1 MQTLP
6 IGIQHFDVL
15 RKRGDIYIDKTRQI
29 YDLMNTGAYLFLSRP
44 RRFGK
49 SLLITTLK
57 EIFSGNRDLFKG
69 LWIEDKIDWESRP
82 VIVINFNDVNFK
94 SMGLEDAL
102 DIYLDEVAAEHG
114 LWLQSQDYKSKFREL
129 IVELSTEKDVVVL
142 IDEYDKPITDLLG
155 DAERVKENVSV
166 LKNFYSVLKS
176 SESRH
181 IHFAFLTGVSKY
193 GKIAVF
199 SDLNNLI
206 DMTVDR
212 TTATLL
218 GITQEELESYFGD
231 YIDRLC
237 QRHSMK
243 RDAMLAEIKR
253 WYNGYS
259 WDGEN
264 RVYVPFSTLV
274 FFQQQTF
281 ANHWY
286 ATATP
291 TFLVE
296 LLRQQKIP
304 AYNLETVGG
313 DSTLLD
319 SADVNSVN
327 IYSLLFQTG
336 YLTIKSTRYSHLGQL
351 YTLGYPNYE
360 VEMSFQRNLLS
371 DYIHKPIDQL
381 NRDILIGLDQI
392 LYEQDIAGFITKLR
406 AVFADIPH
414 QIHLPYEA
422 YYHSLAYLI
431 LSLAGFDIMAERA
444 TNLGRLDAV
453 LELPEVVYIVEF
465 KFDNE
470 AASENDST
478 QTDDSGGQSS
488 KASLAQE
495 AILQIKTKG
504 YDVPYRSSGK
514 QIILLGI
521 VAGKESR
528 NIIDW
533 EQDS

>member
-1 MQTLP
+1 MKSLP
-6 IGIQHFDVL
+6 IGIQHFSVL
-15 RKRGDIYIDKTRQI
+15 RERDDIYVDKTRQI
-29 YDLMNTGAYLFLSRP
+29 YDLMNAGAYLFLSRP

-49 SLLITTLK
+49 SLLVTTMR
-57 EIFSGNRDLFKG
+57 EIFSGNRDLFRG
-69 LWIEDKIDWESRP
+69 LWIEDKIDWETRP

-94 SMGLEDAL
+94 SMGLEQAL
-102 DIYLDEVAAEHG
+102 TEYMDRVASDLNVSLGAR
-114 LWLQSQDYKSKFREL
+114 DYKAKFQEL
-129 IVELSTEKDVVVL
+129 IATLSVEKRVAIL

-155 DAERVKENVSV
+155 DHEAVKENISI

-176 SESRH
+176 SESQH

-218 GITQEELESYFGD
+218 GITQDELEFYFD
-231 YIDRLC
+231 EYIDRLC
-237 QRHSMK
+237 KRHNRT
-243 RDAMLAEIKR
+243 RDDILAEIKH

-286 ATATP
+286 STATP

-296 LLRQQKIP
+296 LLREQKIP
-304 AYNLETVGG
+304 AYNLERVGG

-319 SADVNSVN
+319 SADINSVN

-336 YLTIKSTRYSHLGQL
+336 YLTIKSTRHSHLGQL
-351 YTLGYPNYE
+351 YILGYPNYE

-371 DYIHKPIDQL
+371 DYIHKPVDQL
-381 NRDILIGLDQI
+381 NHDILLDLEQI
-392 LYEQDIAGFITKLR
+392 LHEQNIEGFIEKLQ

-414 QIHLPYEA
+414 QIHLPHEA

-431 LSLAGFDIMAERA
+431 LSLAGFEIMAERS

-453 LELPEVVYIVEF
+453 LELTDVVYIVEF
-465 KFDNE
+465 KFDKE
-470 AASENDST
+470 ADGANDSKVSP
-478 QTDDSGGQSS
+478 DKPSLAS
-488 KASLAQE
+488 KAVQ
-495 AILQIKTKG
+495 QIKDKG
-504 YDVPYRSSGK
+504 YDVPYRGSGK
-514 QIILLGI
+514 EIILLGI
-521 VAGKESR
+521 VAGQESR

-533 EQDS
+533 IQEGYSSPK